1 MKSSSRNCMRR
12 VYLLKRNINLLL
24 GPKLADYTCMEPS
37 DSLSALLEAIGHDP
51 EHLRSVLF
59 QWLVSQP
66 RTATEYLQAALAL
79 HQGEQSSLGN
89 LVLCRGL
96 AEYPDDEPLALFAL
110 KLRVHSAAAGD

>member
-1 MKSSSRNCMRR
+1 
-12 VYLLKRNINLLL
+12 
-24 GPKLADYTCMEPS
+24 MEPS
-37 DSLSALLEAIGHDP
+37 ASISALKEAIGHDP

-66 RTATEYLQAALAL
+66 RSSTEYLQAALAL
-79 HQGEQSSLGN
+79 HEGAQVSLGN

-110 KLRVHSAAAGD
+110 KLRVNSAAAGR